1 MAMGLYLQDIWVNQ
15 IQVSG
20 CFSSKECSLRI
31 NASTNS
37 HDSFPYQSEMC

>member
-1 MAMGLYLQDIWVNQ
+1 MAMGLYLQEIWVNQ

-20 CFSSKECSLRI
+20 FSSKECSLCI